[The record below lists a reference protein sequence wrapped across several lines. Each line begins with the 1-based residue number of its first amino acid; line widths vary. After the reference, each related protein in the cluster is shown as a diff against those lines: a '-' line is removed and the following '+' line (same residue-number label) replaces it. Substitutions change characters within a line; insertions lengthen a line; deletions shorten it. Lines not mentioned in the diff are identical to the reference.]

1 MYVEGAPQHSDALLY
16 PFLHATSEAESESLL
31 TRLLDEQAGP
41 VIKRIIRSKLH
52 ALGAADH
59 RLRWQDADDVYGE
72 VVTRLLE
79 RLRVCKANAE
89 TNAEADAIRD
99 FLNYVAVTTYNACH
113 EYLRSKY
120 PLRWRLK
127 NRIRYLL
134 THQPELGMW
143 QSGDGTWLC
152 GFAVWSARGLDHPA
166 GAGLLR
172 QLRDAPQMLA
182 LPGPHRDDIRSA
194 RLVNLLEA
202 IFRKVSAPIELEVL
216 VNTVADLQGIKDVP
230 FAPDPYEGE
239 DWAAPSADSRTKFAT
254 ALEHRSYLQRLWA
267 EIVQLPLS
275 QRTALL
281 LNLKDMQEGVIMLLP
296 LTGVATIRQIAAA
309 LAIPAEEFARLW
321 NELPLDDAA
330 IALRLGLTRQQVIN
344 LRKSARARLS
354 RRMRPEAK

>member
-1 MYVEGAPQHSDALLY
+1 
-16 PFLHATSEAESESLL
+16 
-31 TRLLDEQAGP
+31 
-41 VIKRIIRSKLH
+41 
-52 ALGAADH
+52 
-59 RLRWQDADDVYGE
+59 
-72 VVTRLLE
+72 
-79 RLRVCKANAE
+79 
-89 TNAEADAIRD
+89 
-99 FLNYVAVTTYNACH
+99 
-113 EYLRSKY
+113 
-120 PLRWRLK
+120 
-127 NRIRYLL
+127 
-134 THQPELGMW
+134 
-143 QSGDGTWLC
+143 
-152 GFAVWSARGLDHPA
+152 
-166 GAGLLR
+166 
-172 QLRDAPQMLA
+172 MLA